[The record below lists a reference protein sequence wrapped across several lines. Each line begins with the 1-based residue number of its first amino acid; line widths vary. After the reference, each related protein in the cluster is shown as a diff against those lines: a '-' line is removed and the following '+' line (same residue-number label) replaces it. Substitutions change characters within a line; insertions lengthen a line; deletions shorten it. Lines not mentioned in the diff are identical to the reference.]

1 MKKTLIVLAI
11 LYAAQVSAQTVVQQF
26 VAISRGAGT
35 VSDMDLEPTAEGST
49 LIAMPFEVTPGIKVL
64 SVTDNAPAGGNT
76 YKEAPGSVASCSG
89 ALLDIWYCEKCNPG
103 VTELKFHLSG
113 HVQMSVNTFVEVSG
127 LQMSSV
133 LDGEGAHV
141 TDGTR
146 TSDGVELGPKIT
158 TLAKDFIIARYSSP
172 FSVPLP
178 TAAPAPWTFKP
189 AYIYLLTGTPGA
201 YTPTLTGG
209 GTGGNYCMSVAAFKA
224 AASAPVPPEASQ
236 K

>member
-1 MKKTLIVLAI
+1 MKNTLIVLTI
-11 LYAAQVSAQTVVQQF
+11 LCAAQVSAQTVVQQF

-49 LIAMPFEVTPGIKVL
+49 LIAMPFEFTPGVKVL

-76 YKEAPGSVASCSG
+76 YKEVPGSVASCAG
-89 ALLDIWYCEKCNPG
+89 ALLDIWYCEKCNAG
-103 VTELKFHLSG
+103 VTELKFQLSG
-113 HVQMSVNTFVEVSG
+113 NVLMSLNAFVEVSG

-146 TSDGVELGPKIT
+146 TSDGLEVGPKIKT
-158 TLAKDFIIARYSSP
+158 SANDFIIARFSSA
-172 FSVPLP
+172 VPMP
-178 TAAPAPWTFKP
+178 TAAPAPWIFKP
-189 AYIYLLTGTPGA
+189 SYAYLLNGAPGA

-209 GTGGNYCMSVAAFKA
+209 GTAGNYCMSVAAFKA
-224 AASAPVPPEASQ
+224 AASAPASPAASQ